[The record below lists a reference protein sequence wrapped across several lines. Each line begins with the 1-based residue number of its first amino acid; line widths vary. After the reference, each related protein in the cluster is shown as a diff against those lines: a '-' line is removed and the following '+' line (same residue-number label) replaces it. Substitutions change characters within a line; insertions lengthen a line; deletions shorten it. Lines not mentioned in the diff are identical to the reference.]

1 MDSNIDTVVA
11 YVGLL
16 IGRHPAL
23 LLAADRPDVTRQIA
37 DAFQVDTIFRPGDA
51 NPVEHRHSPAGDLH
65 PDLAVL
71 LSTSG
76 STGGSK
82 VVRLSRRNLQS
93 NAESIV
99 DYLKITPDDVA
110 ALSLPLHYS
119 YGMSV
124 LNSHLQAG
132 AAVYFPPH
140 SPSDPEFIADLI
152 ARKVTNLPGVPYT
165 YELLERHGLRQT
177 SATSLRFMT
186 VAGGRMEPDMVRT
199 YGSWMREKGGRFY
212 VMYGQTEA
220 APRMAYLPP
229 EETGRHPD
237 CIGRAI
243 PGGELSLRDDAGD
256 RIDGVGVVGEL
267 VYAGPNVMM
276 GYAGSRAELHLGS
289 VTDELITGD
298 LAERVEGGFFR
309 IVGRRSRFSKIAGLR
324 LGHDDIQGKLQPAF
338 PGCVVTGNDDLL
350 GVALCPGQDA
360 DLARTRAAEI
370 TGLPAVRIG
379 VLSYEA
385 LPRLPSGKPDLRQ
398 ILADT
403 LQTAGSGERTVL
415 ATFQRAFWPRQVA
428 DTDSFVS
435 LGGDSL
441 TYLQLAMA
449 LEDLID
455 PLPDGWE
462 DRAIRDLDHLM
473 RPQSGQIATGA
484 ASRKWTTV
492 DPDIYL
498 RAAAIALIVFNHL
511 APLPPLQGGA
521 DLLMALVGYSIARF
535 QFPSYLKG
543 DFRGPALQLFRNLA
557 YYYVILGA
565 LVLYGS
571 PVTWENVLLVSNFQS
586 NGHEPLLWN
595 VYWFVEAYALLT
607 LSVMGLMAI
616 SPLRRLVE
624 RHPYS
629 AGLMAVLLCLIG
641 RHYYRMT
648 YSMEW
653 NACSEEGCWAL
664 PEVAYIGA
672 IGWMAYFSATQ
683 GQKLLTAGI
692 LLLVLVKPVVWYDGQ
707 LHDLV
712 ELHSLVAAL
721 WPAAALMLIMSGV
734 KIAATASVAAA
745 IRLFAANSYFIYLFH
760 TMPFALIYT
769 HRGYVFGHPVWDAAV
784 YIALGLS
791 LGFLAGASIRIL
803 TRLAAQSGLGSNT

>member
-1 MDSNIDTVVA
+1 MGSDIETVVA

-23 LLAADRPDVTRQIA
+23 LLAADRPEITRQIA
-37 DAFQVDTIFRPGDA
+37 DTFQVDTILRPGTA
-51 NPVEHRHSPAGDLH
+51 HPVEQHHPPARDLH

-76 STGGSK
+76 STGSSK

-99 DYLKITPDDVA
+99 EYLQIMPDDIA

-132 AAVYFPPH
+132 AAVYLPPY
-140 SPSDPEFIADLI
+140 SPSDPEFIPDLI

-165 YELLERHGLRQT
+165 FDLLERHGLRQIPGMP
-177 SATSLRFMT
+177 LRFMT
-186 VAGGRMEPDMVRT
+186 VAGGRMEPDMVRA
-199 YGSWMREKGGRFY
+199 YGAWMKENGGRFY

-220 APRMAYLPP
+220 APRIAYLPP
-229 EETGRHPD
+229 EETSRHPD

-243 PGGELSLRDDAGD
+243 PGGDLYLRNDAGD
-256 RIDGVGVVGEL
+256 RIDDNGVVGEL
-267 VYAGPNVMM
+267 VYSGPNVMM
-276 GYAGSRAELHLGS
+276 GYAGSREELRLGA

-298 LAERVEGGFFR
+298 LAERIEGGFFR

-324 LGHDDIQGKLQPAF
+324 LGHDDIQGKLQPTC
-338 PGCVVTGNDDLL
+338 PGCVVTGNDALL
-350 GVALCPGQDA
+350 GIAIGPGQDTDRVRSMA
-360 DLARTRAAEI
+360 ARI
-370 TGLPAVRIG
+370 TGLPAGRIG
-379 VLSYEA
+379 VVSYDA

-398 ILADT
+398 ILADA
-403 LQTAGSGERTVL
+403 LQTAETRERTVL
-415 ATFQRAFWPRQVA
+415 ASFQRAFWPRQVA
-428 DTDSFVS
+428 DTESFVS

-449 LEDLID
+449 LEDIID

-462 DRAIRDLDHLM
+462 ERSIRDLDQQ
-473 RPQSGQIATGA
+473 PKSQSEQVGT
-484 ASRKWTTV
+484 SRKWTSV

-595 VYWFVEAYALLT
+595 LYWFVEAYALLT

-629 AGLMAVLLCLIG
+629 TGLLAVLLCLIG

-648 YSMEW
+648 YGMDW

-791 LGFLAGASIRIL
+791 LGFLAGASVRIL
-803 TRLAAQSGLGSNT
+803 TRLAAQSGLGSST